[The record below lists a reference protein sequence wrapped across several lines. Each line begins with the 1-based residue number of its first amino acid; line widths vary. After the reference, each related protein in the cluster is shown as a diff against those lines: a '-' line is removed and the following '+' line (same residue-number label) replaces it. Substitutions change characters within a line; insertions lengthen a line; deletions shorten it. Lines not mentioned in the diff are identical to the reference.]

1 MTIHHS
7 QIKKAEKAGYSL
19 SEQEEGGVR
28 AFWPKRALPIYGSSA
43 ADAMAQMQAAMA
55 ILGSDDEFRIP
66 TPLTR
71 LVAVYRQEDN
81 KVLVG
86 TPMPPV
92 AAHALIFGGKA
103 EWADPED
110 APEAPED
117 GDAPFDDADTAT
129 GSEATAG
136 SAEPPATSSTK
147 IERINGVAIDG
158 AIAFAE
164 GTPAGD
170 CPYSSEDQRQT
181 EDDNSDEYDNFI
193 RWNEEWDAAADAK
206 SEADEDGKGGSVVSQ
221 KYRAKY
227 AEAGHPTHCGD
238 WLAETLNEICLNK
251 EGVNLELFE
260 GICALNG
267 VDTSKYKRSGVGWQG
282 RIRMTGRN
290 LMSKRVFLNEGK
302 LILPESMGSF
312 KQAPEEWMAQQ
323 RFKALPK
330 TEQAAAAK

>member
-1 MTIHHS
+1 MAIHHS
-7 QIKKAEKAGYSL
+7 QIKKAEKAGYTL
-19 SEQEEGGVR
+19 TEKGDQVV
-28 AFWPKRALPIYGSSA
+28 AFWPKRGLAITGAST

-55 ILGSDDEFRIP
+55 IVGGDDYRIASDTTEP
-66 TPLTR
+66 R
-71 LVAVYRQEDN
+71 LVFVESITGGGLR
-81 KVLVG
+81 LVG
-86 TPMPPV
+86 SPMPPV
-92 AAHALIFGGKA
+92 AAHTLIFGGKA
-103 EWADPED
+103 EWEDPVEVTGD
-110 APEAPED
+110 LETPEAPED
-117 GDAPFDDADTAT
+117 GDAPLSDALIADGGSPSTTAT
-129 GSEATAG
+129 VV
-136 SAEPPATSSTK
+136 
-147 IERINGVAIDG
+147 ERINGVAIDG
-158 AIAFAE
+158 AVAFAE

-170 CPYSSEDQRQT
+170 CPYSSEGGDFEEN
-181 EDDNSDEYDNFI
+181 EDGDPEYNNFI

-206 SEADEDGKGGSVVSQ
+206 SDEEEEGKGGSVVSA

-260 GICALNG
+260 GICSLNG

-302 LILPESMGSF
+302 LILPESMGGF

-330 TEQAAAAK
+330 AEQK